1 MICFLFDQNSICSSQ
16 NEKDRRIRSNSLPR
30 KYNTADCYL
39 NKSDFWTGSLP
50 RNNRRKVKFVDEP
63 PARPPPPM
71 DSNSSGNGEL
81 GFPVESLPPPAP
93 IRTESLS
100 YMQQN
105 PNLNTNGV
113 GRGLYH
119 YVKFVTKYVNS

>member
-1 MICFLFDQNSICSSQ
+1 M
-16 NEKDRRIRSNSLPR
+16 
-30 KYNTADCYL
+30 
-39 NKSDFWTGSLP
+39 P

-71 DSNSSGNGEL
+71 DNNSPGNGELGFNSSGNGEL

-100 YMQQN
+100 YMQQK
-105 PNLNTNGV
+105 PNMNGV

-119 YVKFVTKYVNS
+119 NVKVLTNM